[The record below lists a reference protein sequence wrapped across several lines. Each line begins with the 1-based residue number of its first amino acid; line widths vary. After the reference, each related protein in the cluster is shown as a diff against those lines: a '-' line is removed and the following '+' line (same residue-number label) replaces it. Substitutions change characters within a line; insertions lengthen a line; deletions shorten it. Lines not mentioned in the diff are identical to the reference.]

1 METFGDKNLLKFCSK
16 YYCNYCDYGTSKKSS
31 YIDHN
36 LSAKHKKRAL
46 GDDLVTNGDAK
57 SAHILLNNYT
67 CKNCDKQYI
76 SRNGLWKHNKTC
88 ITDNNAADIH
98 EKELITMLVKQNTH
112 LIEQNA
118 ELVKINDSLSYLDNL
133 LYKK

>member
-1 METFGDKNLLKFCSK
+1 MCLACELTCKPTQPPRLDLPEVVF
-16 YYCNYCDYGTSKKSS
+16 T
-31 YIDHN
+31 IQN

-98 EKELITMLVKQNTH
+98 EKELIMMLVKQNTH